1 MLARSINPGRASDQ
15 AVAALALLDLPDERP
30 VDPQVEK
37 DLPLPQPGSQTD
49 FANATADIV
58 WYGGHA
64 GPGKTWALLREPLRY
79 HGNPLHRAVLL
90 RRTLVQ
96 AKKPGSL
103 WDESI
108 GMYRAYG
115 SRWRESPNLDHT
127 FPSGARV
134 VIGAIEHSKNRF
146 DWDGTQAAAW
156 LFDQLEGFEE
166 LMFWYVALSRSRSL
180 SGIKPYIRATLNP
193 VPPTDKVGGWCA
205 RLLMLGGW
213 VDGKT
218 GDAVPEMSGVVRYFF
233 RDRGGDLRF
242 YDTEREA
249 LEAHPEK
256 ASRGV
261 RPLSFTF
268 IEGKL
273 EDNVILEKAN
283 PGYRDG
289 LEALPW
295 IERRRLLEGNW
306 LVSSAGGGVI
316 RRDWIPKL
324 PYDPAMSSA
333 GQPPQRDFYRCQ
345 TRAYDFA
352 YTAGGGDRTAS
363 IICGREKQSGRY
375 VFRDPHAWQES
386 WGTTK
391 QRVADQ
397 MLIDGPKVKI
407 RLPQDPAAG
416 KGLVEGL
423 VRFLR
428 RFAAE
433 NGRKAPRIAVVIP
446 TRSKEHRGLDLA
458 AEAEPPRTGADGV
471 VSIHGNVAI
480 VDGENVDDCLGE
492 LHHFDGSKNC
502 AADYWDC
509 AADAYNQCEGDSS
522 NRRARV
528 L

>member
-1 MLARSINPGRASDQ
+1 MLARSSRSGQATDQ

-30 VDPQVEK
+30 AEPQVEK
-37 DLPLPQPGSQTD
+37 DLPATNPGPQTSFGASI
-49 FANATADIV
+49 ADIA
-58 WYGGHA
+58 WYGGRM
-64 GPGKTWALLREPLRY
+64 GGGKTYGLLREGLRY
-79 HGNPLHRAVLL
+79 YANPLHRAVLL
-90 RRTLVQ
+90 RRTKTQ
-96 AKKPGSL
+96 AMKAGSL
-103 WDESI
+103 WEGAI
-108 GMYRAYG
+108 KMYRGYG
-115 SRWRESPNLDHT
+115 SKWRESPHYDHT
-127 FPSGARV
+127 FPSGARIS
-134 VIGAIEHSKNRF
+134 IGSIEHSKNQF
-146 DWDGTQAAAW
+146 DWDGTEAAAW

-166 LMFWYVALSRSRSL
+166 LMFWYVALTRRRSL

-205 RLLMLGGW
+205 RLLMRGGW
-213 VDGKT
+213 VDPKT
-218 GDAVPEMSGVVRYFF
+218 GYAVPEMSGVVRHFF
-233 RDRGGDLRF
+233 RDKGGELRF
-242 YDTEREA
+242 YDTVREA
-249 LEAHPEK
+249 LGSHPDM
-256 ASRGV
+256 ASKGIN
-261 RPLSFTF
+261 PISFTF
-268 IEGKL
+268 IEAKL
-273 EDNVILEKAN
+273 EDNPVLEAAV
-283 PGYRDG
+283 PEYRDG
-289 LEALPW
+289 LAALPW
-295 IERRRLLEGNW
+295 VERQRVLEGNW

-333 GQPPQRDFYRCQ
+333 GQPPQHDYYRCQ

-352 YTAGGGDRTAS
+352 YTPGGGDRTAS

-397 MLIDGPKVKI
+397 MLADGPKVKI

-428 RFAAE
+428 RFAVE
-433 NGRKAPRIAVVIP
+433 NGRRAPRIAVVIP

-471 VSIHGNVAI
+471 VSIYGNVAI
-480 VDGENVDDCLGE
+480 VEGDNVDDCLGE
-492 LHHFDGSKNC
+492 LHHFDGTPNC

-509 AADAYNQCEGDSS
+509 AADAYNQCERDSS
-522 NRRARV
+522 SRRARV